1 MANLKISRRAFMG
14 SLAAGAAVLPLSS
27 YPWAYRSKAA
37 PISEKKI
44 DWGYPEG
51 AVRLNANENPYGPS
65 PIAIKAM
72 EKGLA
77 EGHRYTRATQ
87 LIKELASY
95 HGVST
100 DMVLAGCGST
110 EFLRIAPWTFLRD
123 GGELVTA
130 LQTFKTLPRESKK
143 IAAKVNEIPLDN
155 NFYFDLQSLKKAL
168 TPKTKMVYLVNPNNP
183 TGTRHE
189 FEAIQNFCAS
199 LPKSIIVFIDEAYS
213 HFLEDKRGRDGIT
226 LVKQGYKVIV
236 SRTFSKVYG
245 LAGMRLGY
253 AIAEPAITKE
263 LRAFGFRNLGINQ
276 AVFAG
281 GLASLEDEKH
291 VQKYKE
297 LVKEG
302 KEYFYDQFDALG
314 LKYIPSTTPFLMVKV
329 NMASKVAIKKLASKN
344 VFVRKGEDWQMPD
357 YLRITMGFPE
367 ENKACISALKSV
379 IGA

>member
-1 MANLKISRRAFMG
+1 MANLKISRRTFMG
-14 SLAAGAAVLPLSS
+14 SLAASAAVLPLSN
-27 YPWAYRSKAA
+27 YPWAHPLKAA
-37 PISEKKI
+37 PLSEKKI

-65 PIAIKAM
+65 PNAIKAM
-72 EKGLA
+72 EKGLS

-87 LIKELASY
+87 LTKELASY

-110 EFLRIAPWTFLRD
+110 EFLRIAPWAFLRH

-143 IAAKVNEIPLDN
+143 IAASVNEIPLDK
-155 NFYFDLQSLKKAL
+155 NFYFDLQALKKAL

-183 TGTRHE
+183 TGTRHN
-189 FEAIQNFCAS
+189 FEDIQSFCAS

-213 HFLEDKRGRDGIT
+213 HFLEDKQGRDGIT
-226 LVKQGYKVIV
+226 LIKQGLNVIV

-253 AIAEPAITKE
+253 AIADPAIIKE

-291 VQKYKE
+291 VQKYKK
-297 LVKEG
+297 LVKDG
-302 KEYFYDQFDALG
+302 KEYFYSQFDSLS

-367 ENKACISALKSV
+367 ENKAFISALKQ
-379 IGA
+379 IL

>member
-1 MANLKISRRAFMG
+1 MANLKISRRTFMG
-14 SLAAGAAVLPLSS
+14 SLAAGAAVLPLSN
-27 YPWAYRSKAA
+27 YAWAYPSKTA
-37 PISEKKI
+37 PPPEGKI

-65 PIAIKAM
+65 PNAIKAM

-87 LIKELASY
+87 LTKELSSY

-100 DMVLAGCGST
+100 DMILAGCGST
-110 EFLRIAPWTFLRD
+110 EFLRIAPWAFLRE

-143 IAAKVNEIPLDN
+143 IAAKVNEIPLDK

-183 TGTRHE
+183 TGTRLD
-189 FEAIQNFCAS
+189 FEVIQKFCAS
-199 LPKSIIVFIDEAYS
+199 LPKTIIVFIDEAYS
-213 HFLEDKRGRDGIT
+213 HFLEDEKGRDGIT
-226 LVKQGYKVIV
+226 LIKQGHKVIV

-253 AIAEPAITKE
+253 AIADPSIIKE

-291 VQKYKE
+291 VQQYKK

-302 KEYFYDQFDALG
+302 KEYFYDQFDSLG

-329 NMASKVAIKKLASKN
+329 NMASKVAVKKLASKN
-344 VFVRKGEDWQMPD
+344 VFVRKGEDWQMPE

-367 ENKACISALKSV
+367 ENKAFISALKQ
-379 IGA
+379 IL

>member
-1 MANLKISRRAFMG
+1 MANLKISRRTFMG
-14 SLAAGAAVLPLSS
+14 SLAASAAALPLSN
-27 YPWAYRSKAA
+27 YPWAYPSGAA
-37 PISEKKI
+37 PLAEKKI

-51 AVRLNANENPYGPS
+51 AIRLNANENPYGPS
-65 PIAIKAM
+65 PNAIKAM

-87 LIKELASY
+87 LTKELASY

-110 EFLRIAPWTFLRD
+110 EFLRIAPWAFLRD

-143 IAAKVNEIPLDN
+143 IAAKVNEIPLDK
-155 NFYFDLQSLKKAL
+155 NFYFDLQSLKKSL

-199 LPKSIIVFIDEAYS
+199 LPKTIIVFIDEAYS
-213 HFLEDKRGRDGIT
+213 HFLEDKQGRDGIT
-226 LVKQGYKVIV
+226 LIKQGHKVIV

-253 AIAEPAITKE
+253 AIADPAIIKE
-263 LRAFGFRNLGINQ
+263 LRTFGFRNLGINQ

-281 GLASLEDEKH
+281 DLASLEDEKH
-291 VQKYKE
+291 VQKYKK

-302 KEYFYDQFDALG
+302 QEYFYDQFDSLG

-344 VFVRKGEDWQMPD
+344 VFVRKGEDWQMPE

-367 ENKACISALKSV
+367 ENKAFISALKQ
-379 IGA
+379 IL

>member
-1 MANLKISRRAFMG
+1 MANMKISRRTFMG
-14 SLAAGAAVLPLSS
+14 SLAAGAAVLPLSN
-27 YPWAYRSKAA
+27 YPWAHPSRTA
-37 PISEKKI
+37 PLAEKKI

-51 AVRLNANENPYGPS
+51 AIRLNANENPYGPS

-72 EKGLA
+72 EKGLS

-87 LIKELASY
+87 LTKELASY

-110 EFLRIAPWTFLRD
+110 EFLRIAPWAFLRD

-130 LQTFKTLPRESKK
+130 LQTFKTLPREAKK
-143 IAAKVNEIPLDN
+143 IGASVNEIPLN
-155 NFYFDLQSLKKAL
+155 KNFYFDLQSLKKAM

-183 TGTRHE
+183 TGTRHD

-199 LPKSIIVFIDEAYS
+199 LPKTVIVFIDEAYS
-213 HFLEDKRGRDGIT
+213 HFLEDKQGREGIT
-226 LVKQGYKVIV
+226 LIKQGYKVIV

-253 AIAEPAITKE
+253 AIADPSIIKE
-263 LRAFGFRNLGINQ
+263 LRAFGFGNLGINQ

-291 VQKYKE
+291 VQKYKD
-297 LVKEG
+297 LVKEDQ
-302 KEYFYDQFDALG
+302 EYFYNQFDSLG

-329 NMASKVAIKKLASKN
+329 NMASKVALKKLASKN
-344 VFVRKGEDWQMPD
+344 VFVRKGEDWQMPE

-367 ENKACISALKSV
+367 ENKAFISALKQ
-379 IGA
+379 IL